1 MILELLV
8 LILAYILG
16 SIPFGVVLGKIV
28 KSIDVRELGS
38 GSMGMTNVI
47 RTVGI
52 YTGIAVLILDMLKS
66 ILAIYLAILIVDSSL
81 IVSLSGVLAITGHIW
96 PVFSKFRGGK
106 GTACGWAGLIFLS
119 PISGLIASIVGL
131 FLIAITRYVSLG
143 SITASVVGSIFLV
156 ILCLTGNAPL
166 PYMWFGVLGT
176 ILIAFRHKDNILRLI
191 KGQERKLGQKI

>member
-106 GTACGWAGLIFLS
+106 GTACGWAGLLFLS

-176 ILIAFRHKDNILRLI
+176 ILIDFRHKDNILRLI

>member
-66 ILAIYLAILIVDSSL
+66 ILKSRDLQLKDRFMLLRVVYS
-81 IVSLSGVLAITGHIW
+81 
-96 PVFSKFRGGK
+96 VFGS
-106 GTACGWAGLIFLS
+106 TA
-119 PISGLIASIVGL
+119 
-131 FLIAITRYVSLG
+131 
-143 SITASVVGSIFLV
+143 
-156 ILCLTGNAPL
+156 
-166 PYMWFGVLGT
+166 
-176 ILIAFRHKDNILRLI
+176 DD
-191 KGQERKLGQKI
+191 

>member
-119 PISGLIASIVGL
+119 PISGLIASIVVL

>member
-1 MILELLV
+1 MILELFV
-8 LILAYILG
+8 LLLAYILG
-16 SIPFGVVLGKIV
+16 SVPFGVILGKVV
-28 KSIDVRELGS
+28 KRIDVRELGS

-66 ILAIYLAILIVDSSL
+66 ILAIYLAIIIVDSNL

-166 PYMWFGVLGT
+166 PYMCFGVLGT

>member
-191 KGQERKLGQKI
+191 KLKF

>member
-66 ILAIYLAILIVDSSL
+66 ILAIYLSILIVDSSL

-166 PYMWFGVLGT
+166 PYMCFGVLGT

>member
-106 GTACGWAGLIFLS
+106 GTACGWAGLLFLS

>member
-16 SIPFGVVLGKIV
+16 SIPFGFVLGKIV
-28 KSIDVRELGS
+28 KSIDVRDLGS

-106 GTACGWAGLIFLS
+106 GTACGWAGLLFLS

>member
-81 IVSLSGVLAITGHIW
+81 IVSLSGV
-96 PVFSKFRGGK
+96 
-106 GTACGWAGLIFLS
+106 
-119 PISGLIASIVGL
+119 
-131 FLIAITRYVSLG
+131 
-143 SITASVVGSIFLV
+143 
-156 ILCLTGNAPL
+156 
-166 PYMWFGVLGT
+166 
-176 ILIAFRHKDNILRLI
+176 
-191 KGQERKLGQKI
+191 

>member
-1 MILELLV
+1 MILELFV
-8 LILAYILG
+8 LLLAYILA
-16 SIPFGVVLGKIV
+16 SVPFGVILGKVV
-28 KSIDVRELGS
+28 KRIDVRELGS

-66 ILAIYLAILIVDSSL
+66 ILAIYLAIIIVDSNL

-106 GTACGWAGLIFLS
+106 GTACGWAGLLFLS

-143 SITASVVGSIFLV
+143 SISASVVGSVFLV
-156 ILCLTGNAPL
+156 VLCFTGNAPL
-166 PYMWFGVLGT
+166 PYAWFGVIGT
-176 ILIAFRHKDNILRLI
+176 ILIAFRHKDNILRLL

>member
-106 GTACGWAGLIFLS
+106 GTACGWAVLLFLS

-166 PYMWFGVLGT
+166 PYMLS
-176 ILIAFRHKDNILRLI
+176 LIHI
-191 KGQERKLGQKI
+191 

>member
-28 KSIDVRELGS
+28 KSIDVRDLGS

-106 GTACGWAGLIFLS
+106 GTACGWAGLLFLS

>member
-106 GTACGWAGLIFLS
+106 GTACGWAGLLFLS
-119 PISGLIASIVGL
+119 PISGLIACIVGL

>member
-1 MILELLV
+1 MILELFV
-8 LILAYILG
+8 LLLAYIIG
-16 SIPFGVVLGKIV
+16 SVPFGVILGKVV
-28 KSIDVRELGS
+28 KRIDVRELGS

-66 ILAIYLAILIVDSSL
+66 ILAIYLAIIIVDSNL

-96 PVFSKFRGGK
+96 PIFSKFRGGK
-106 GTACGWAGLIFLS
+106 GTACGWAGLLFLS

-143 SITASVVGSIFLV
+143 SITAAVVGSIFLV

-166 PYMWFGVLGT
+166 PYMCFGVLGT
-176 ILIAFRHKDNILRLI
+176 ILIAFRHKDNILRLL

>member
-66 ILAIYLAILIVDSSL
+66 ILAIYLACSSKNIGHSMILYL
-81 IVSLSGVLAITGHIW
+81 
-96 PVFSKFRGGK
+96 
-106 GTACGWAGLIFLS
+106 
-119 PISGLIASIVGL
+119 
-131 FLIAITRYVSLG
+131 
-143 SITASVVGSIFLV
+143 
-156 ILCLTGNAPL
+156 
-166 PYMWFGVLGT
+166 
-176 ILIAFRHKDNILRLI
+176 
-191 KGQERKLGQKI
+191 

>member
-66 ILAIYLAILIVDSSL
+66 TDSSEKSTDL
-81 IVSLSGVLAITGHIW
+81 YYRSKKCFVDFSPIYH
-96 PVFSKFRGGK
+96 VFASPQKKQGKTRCKNTRWRIGGK
-106 GTACGWAGLIFLS
+106 KIVFALHYKPFCKLYQS
-119 PISGLIASIVGL
+119 PPPH
-131 FLIAITRYVSLG
+131 TH
-143 SITASVVGSIFLV
+143 
-156 ILCLTGNAPL
+156 
-166 PYMWFGVLGT
+166 MVLR
-176 ILIAFRHKDNILRLI
+176 IW
-191 KGQERKLGQKI
+191 